1 MSFNQDEY
9 NLLISDK
16 RTVMSFSN
24 NDSRNGR
31 IIVMDAII
39 RPHSFLLNEKKT
51 GIINPHRSMS
61 NIPVEQIRAC
71 PRCGSGWHPV
81 LHSWKTTADEYTTY
95 TCETKCGVSICGDTY
110 MRFVSNQRVA
120 KVDIPTTA
128 GDSMARATE
137 AITLDIGNIT
147 LDVGDITID
156 LGGLD
161 SAQDEPT
168 IVNTDVLDI
177 GNITIHHS
185 PTDTKQKE
193 A

>member
-31 IIVMDAII
+31 IITMDAII

-51 GIINPHRSMS
+51 GIINPHRNMS

-81 LHSWKTTADEYTTY
+81 LHSSNKEDYTTY
-95 TCETKCGVSICGDTY
+95 ACETKCGVSICADTY

-120 KVDIPTTA
+120 KVDIPSTT

-137 AITLDIGNIT
+137 TKPTLTFGGAIPEASPPPVVKTL
-147 LDVGDITID
+147 VF
-156 LGGLD
+156 GGT
-161 SAQDEPT
+161 SQS
-168 IVNTDVLDI
+168 N
-177 GNITIHHS
+177 GQN
-185 PTDTKQKE
+185 KKE

>member
-24 NDSRNGR
+24 NDARNGR

-39 RPHSFLLNEKKT
+39 RP
-51 GIINPHRSMS
+51 
-61 NIPVEQIRAC
+61 
-71 PRCGSGWHPV
+71 V
-81 LHSWKTTADEYTTY
+81 LHSSNKEDYTIY
-95 TCETKCGVSICGDTY
+95 ACETKCGVSICADTY

-120 KVDIPTTA
+120 KVDILSTT

-137 AITLDIGNIT
+137 TKPTLIFGGATPEASPPPVVKT
-147 LDVGDITID
+147 LVF
-156 LGGLD
+156 GGT
-161 SAQDEPT
+161 SQST
-168 IVNTDVLDI
+168 GHKT
-177 GNITIHHS
+177 
-185 PTDTKQKE
+185 KE